1 MAKLEL
7 RMDTLESKLDR
18 IMELLEKKVT
28 ENNQQVYIRMCSKVY
43 TVFNGST
50 KRTCIPLPLLY
61 IHVHVRFS

>member
-18 IMELLEKKVT
+18 IMELLEKKAT
-28 ENNQQVYIRMCSKVY
+28 ENNQQVHIRMCSKVY

-50 KRTCIPLPLLY
+50 KRT
-61 IHVHVRFS
+61 